1 MHTFHPRPVNRRCA
15 RIQSLRPP
23 ISVQH
28 PGRAHLF
35 TFSLF
40 WLGCFSLLAGFEELS
55 PGQERASA
63 NAAQVLPASVD
74 LRPAFDKW
82 GLARRTQGKRNTC
95 SVFTV
100 AAALEF
106 AAAIKQGHAERFSV
120 EFLNWGANKVVGE
133 DEDGAFFS
141 DLWKA
146 FAVYGICR
154 EQTLPYRAEFNPAL
168 APASEALAEAKTR
181 LALGLRHHWIK
192 EWNVKTGLTDEHLLA
207 IKRTLSQGWP
217 VCGGFRWPKQPK
229 WSDDVLQ
236 MCPADA
242 VYDGHSI
249 LLVGYRDETNQS
261 GGGVFLFRNTNN
273 GGRDGFMPYT
283 YAQAYMNDAVWI
295 DSDAPMPP
303 AGPVSSQTIL
313 PPVFRGPLGAV
324 ATPFVGRNRRISSN
338 EQPNWND
345 ANMDMTIL
353 SPGQVFEMPALHGPG
368 VITHIWFTSH
378 AGRVNELNALSL
390 RIYWDGRKDPAVEV
404 PLGEFFA
411 VGQGQPAVVESLPV
425 QVSPTG
431 ALACYWRMPFAKS
444 ARIVVANDNPERTTG
459 LYWQVDWVELDQLPP
474 STPYFH
480 ARYRQE
486 YPAQAGRDYLI
497 ADLQGRG
504 QYVGTVMSV
513 TLGQDGWWGEGDDFF
528 YIDGEAVPSLQGTG
542 SEDYFNDAWGLRPRT
557 SHWFGSPRWQGDDA
571 GDSGVCY
578 RWHVLDPVGFTN
590 SLKVTIEHK
599 GNRAEDIEGF
609 FLERPD
615 FLNSVAFWYQ
625 TGEPKKFADL
635 PPYPERRVP
644 WQFHHLVR
652 AFRQAKASGSVKP
665 KVQFSGMFGARPVLG
680 WANTAVGER
689 LTVPFEVESAGRYA
703 VRLTAGAAPDFGACD
718 IALDG
723 KVVRKRADFRAPEDN
738 ELDLQLG
745 THELA
750 KGTHQLSFHAIATEG
765 GRAAP
770 IAVEMLRLLP
780 LPPEATRAVKTHNEA
795 HFIRLGIGR
804 AIYAY
809 RLAYGKV
816 PDSLEAVVKAGLM
829 SRRYLAD
836 ENQRPL
842 RCWRDGDALAVESN
856 GPEPWTHRWQGLDA
870 RR

>member
-1 MHTFHPRPVNRRCA
+1 M
-15 RIQSLRPP
+15 SL
-23 ISVQH
+23 
-28 PGRAHLF
+28 
-35 TFSLF
+35 
-40 WLGCFSLLAGFEELS
+40 
-55 PGQERASA
+55 GQEPASA

-100 AAALEF
+100 VGALEY

-154 EQTLPYRAEFNPAL
+154 EQTLPYRAAFDPAL
-168 APASEALAEAKTR
+168 APAPEVLAEAKTR
-181 LALGLRHHWIK
+181 LALGLQHHWIK

-236 MCPADA
+236 MCPPDA

-249 LLVGYRDETNQS
+249 LLVGYREQTNQP

-273 GGRDGFMPYT
+273 GGRDGSMPYT

-295 DSDAPMPP
+295 DPDAPPP
-303 AGPVSSQTIL
+303 LAGPVSSQTIL
-313 PPVFRGPLGAV
+313 PPVFRGPLGAI

-353 SPGQVFEMPALHGPG
+353 TPGQVFEMPALHGPG

-411 VGQGQPAVVESLPV
+411 VGQGQPAVVESYPA

-444 ARIVVANDNPERTTG
+444 ARIVIANDNPDRTTG

-474 STPYFH
+474 NTPYFH

-497 ADLQGRG
+497 ADLQGQG
-504 QYVGTVMSV
+504 QYVGTVISV

-625 TGEPKKFADL
+625 TGEPKRFADL

-652 AFRQAKASGSVKP
+652 AFRQAKASGWVKP

-680 WANTAVGER
+680 WANTTVGER
-689 LTVPFEVESAGRYA
+689 LTLPFEVESAGRYA

-723 KVVRKRADFRAPEDN
+723 KVVLKRADFRAPEDN

-836 ENQRPL
+836 ENQKPL
-842 RCWRDGDALAVESN
+842 RCWREGDALAVESN